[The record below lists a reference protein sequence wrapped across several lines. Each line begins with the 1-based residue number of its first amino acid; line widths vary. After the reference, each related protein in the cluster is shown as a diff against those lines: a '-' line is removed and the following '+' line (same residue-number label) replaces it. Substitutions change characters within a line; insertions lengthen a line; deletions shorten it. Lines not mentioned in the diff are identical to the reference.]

1 MLQRSRTSAY
11 WGASAALSALI
22 ALPFLTQLAVGDARR
37 LRRSNRQG
45 ARARLGLQ
53 IRVNSMPAGYV
64 TTAAEHDEPGYRI
77 QQRMRH
83 KSMDTTGD
91 YFHAGQQFDLT
102 HTVVKN
108 VSHLTRVR

>member
-1 MLQRSRTSAY
+1 
-11 WGASAALSALI
+11 
-22 ALPFLTQLAVGDARR
+22 
-37 LRRSNRQG
+37 
-45 ARARLGLQ
+45 
-53 IRVNSMPAGYV
+53 MPAGYV

-91 YFHAGQQFDLT
+91 YFHAGQQFDSM

-108 VSHLTRVR
+108 VSHLTE